1 MSPLPPLSQAP
12 RTQAVAGPD
21 EQSAADTCL
30 RGRWLTLAHAGW
42 IAIVLLDAALFV
54 PGVPLFYRGV
64 HIPCAALNLPG
75 SGCFPGQLAPNAI
88 QALQHLGISLDL
100 YAALA
105 LAFGVTAS
113 AVFFAIGGLIAWR
126 KWNEGMG
133 LFASLVLIT
142 FGATGVGGL
151 EGAVSLLLPSV
162 IPALAGILLL
172 FSGPIFIAQWPAL
185 GAFLLT
191 FPTGRFAPRW
201 SWLLVGLWITNFLA
215 FVLMPPLLVTMMSVV
230 VTYGSIVAV
239 QVYRYRRVYGS
250 VERQQTKWLVLSIA
264 VAVGM
269 QIVYTV
275 VLALIPRLGT
285 PDSAFSAIFD
295 TLVGNFVG
303 AATFVPIAIAIGIA
317 LLRYRLYDI
326 DVIIRRTLVY
336 GTLTAILAAVY
347 FGVVLGAQSVVQ
359 ALTGQAGQQP
369 VIIVAS
375 TLLIAALFDPLRRSV
390 QVTIDQRF
398 YRRKYDAAKTLAAF
412 GATLRTE
419 TDLDELSQHLVA
431 VVQETMQPEHVS
443 LWLRPP
449 DKPAGTGSTWASR
462 SIMSGMAPRQSI
474 SQEDTE

>member
-1 MSPLPPLSQAP
+1 MSRHHLPQPAPQA
-12 RTQAVAGPD
+12 RAGASPD
-21 EQSAADTCL
+21 EQSAADTRL
-30 RGRWLTLAHAGW
+30 HGRWLTLAHVGW
-42 IAIVLLDAALFV
+42 ILVVLLDAALFV

-64 HIPCAALNLPG
+64 HIPCTALNLPG
-75 SGCFPGQLAPNAI
+75 SDCFPGQLTPNAI

-126 KWNEGMG
+126 KWHEGMG

-162 IPALAGILLL
+162 SPALASTLLL
-172 FSGPIFIAQWPAL
+172 FSGLIFIAQWPAF

-215 FVLMPPLLVTMMSVV
+215 FVLTPPLLVTMMSVV

-264 VAVGM
+264 VAVGV
-269 QIVYTV
+269 QIVYTA

-285 PDSAFSAIFD
+285 PDSTFSAIFD
-295 TLVGNFVG
+295 TLLGNFVG
-303 AATFVPIAIAIGIA
+303 AVTFVPIAVAIA

-336 GTLTAILAAVY
+336 GTLTALLAALY
-347 FGVVLGAQSVVQ
+347 FGSVLGLQAVVQ
-359 ALTGQAGQQP
+359 AVTGQAGQQP

-375 TLLIAALFDPLRRSV
+375 TLLIAALFNPLRRGL
-390 QVTIDQRF
+390 QATIDRRF
-398 YRRKYDAAKTLAAF
+398 YRRKYDAARTLATF
-412 GATLRTE
+412 SQTLRSE
-419 TDLDELSQHLVA
+419 VDLSELSARLVA
-431 VVQETMQPEHVS
+431 VVEETMQPAHVS
-443 LWLRPP
+443 LWVLPITPRPEHHVLR
-449 DKPAGTGSTWASR
+449 DPAASVPITQGGQR
-462 SIMSGMAPRQSI
+462 
-474 SQEDTE
+474 